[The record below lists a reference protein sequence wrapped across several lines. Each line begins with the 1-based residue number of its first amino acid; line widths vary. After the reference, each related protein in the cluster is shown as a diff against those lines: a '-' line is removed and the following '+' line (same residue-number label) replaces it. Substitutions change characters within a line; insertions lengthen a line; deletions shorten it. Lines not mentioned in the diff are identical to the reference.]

1 MLVSSHL
8 LAEVAQSV
16 DDVVVIAKGELRGQG
31 TLEHVLGRAREARR
45 PRCGRAI
52 PTRLAAALRAHG
64 PRSGARGRGLF
75 VPDAAPEQ
83 IGEIALEERIALS
96 HLAPRTRSLESAF
109 FELTGGETVSA
120 LLRAELLKLR
130 TTRTFAALVGSALA
144 LSLLAVSLSA
154 ALTDQFTEDEV
165 RELFTADFTG
175 LFIMLLGVM
184 GMAGEWRHRTIT
196 STVLAAPDRLR
207 LVAAKTLSYAIAGVV
222 LSLIVTVS
230 IMVVGSLI
238 LSGRGLDTLG
248 AADLA
253 DVLWRNLLVAAL
265 AAVIGVCVGG
275 IVRNQVV
282 AIVGLLVFAFVLEP
296 TLLA

>member
-1 MLVSSHL
+1 M
-8 LAEVAQSV
+8 
-16 DDVVVIAKGELRGQG
+16 
-31 TLEHVLGRAREARR
+31 
-45 PRCGRAI
+45 
-52 PTRLAAALRAHG
+52 
-64 PRSGARGRGLF
+64 
-75 VPDAAPEQ
+75 
-83 IGEIALEERIALS
+83 
-96 HLAPRTRSLESAF
+96 
-109 FELTGGETVSA
+109 SA

-130 TTRTFAALVGSALA
+130 TTRTFAALVG
-144 LSLLAVSLSA
+144 LSA
-154 ALTDQFTEDEV
+154 RALPARGRRFPLALTDQFNEADV
-165 RELFTADFTG
+165 RELFTADFTS

-196 STVLAAPDRLR
+196 STVLAAPDRVR

-222 LSLIVTVS
+222 LSAIVTVS
-230 IMVVGSLI
+230 IMVVGTLI

-296 TLLA
+296 TLLAVVPDVGKFGPTSGAPNGILGISGVDEDEELLAPGAAVLVMLGWVAVGFTATAVSLRSRDLV